1 MYCLLYCCCSITKS
15 CLTLCNPMNCSMP
28 GFPALQYLPELAQT
42 HVHWVS
48 DAIKPSHP
56 LSPPSPLALSLSQH
70 QVLFQSGSSLHQVAK
85 VMELQ
90 HRSFQ
95 WIFRVDFLY
104 DWLVWSPCCPR
115 ESQESSSTT
124 VPKCQFKS
132 TVGLGRTNFHINQC
146 TTEQKGRLILSLLRF
161 NSIRSPV
168 PGWHS
173 AAYVKQQK

>member
-1 MYCLLYCCCSITKS
+1 MNWKARQAFLPFTISRSLLKLMSTKS
-15 CLTLCNPMNCSMP
+15 VT
-28 GFPALQYLPELAQT
+28 
-42 HVHWVS
+42 
-48 DAIKPSHP
+48 PSNHFI

-70 QVLFQSGSSLHQVAK
+70 QVLFQSVSSLYQVAK

-115 ESQESSSTT
+115 ESQESSSAT
-124 VPKCQFKS
+124 VPKCQLES
-132 TVGLGRTNFHINQC
+132 IVCLGRTNFHINQC
-146 TTEQKGRLILSLLRF
+146 TAEQKGRLVLSLLKF

-168 PGWHS
+168 PGVHS
-173 AAYVKQQK
+173 AAYVKQ

>member
-15 CLTLCNPMNCSMP
+15 CLTLCNPMNWSMP

-48 DAIKPSHP
+48 DTIKPSHP

-95 WIFRVDFLY
+95 WIFGLPLWLTGLIPLLSKGVSRVFKYHSSKVLIQKHCWLRKNKFSYKPMYHWAKRKTDF
-104 DWLVWSPCCPR
+104 
-115 ESQESSSTT
+115 
-124 VPKCQFKS
+124 VPFEVQ
-132 TVGLGRTNFHINQC
+132 
-146 TTEQKGRLILSLLRF
+146 
-161 NSIRSPV
+161 
-168 PGWHS
+168 
-173 AAYVKQQK
+173 

>member
-1 MYCLLYCCCSITKS
+1 MNWKAHQAFLPFTISRSVLKLMSTKS
-15 CLTLCNPMNCSMP
+15 VT
-28 GFPALQYLPELAQT
+28 
-42 HVHWVS
+42 
-48 DAIKPSHP
+48 PSNHFI

-70 QVLFQSGSSLHQVAK
+70 QVLFQSVSSLYQVAK

-124 VPKCQFKS
+124 VPKCQLES
-132 TVGLGRTNFHINQC
+132 IVCLGRTNFHINQC
-146 TTEQKGRLILSLLRF
+146 TAEQKGRLVLSLLKF

-168 PGWHS
+168 PGVHS
-173 AAYVKQQK
+173 AAYVKQ